1 MTLFNFRGRK
11 RIDDLGRFTFGNGRF
26 RGAVRPGRQRA
37 ALLCARDDDSGFFGE
52 CRSVQCERD
61 GACQGAK
68 RKTRGSHNV
77 VLLLDA
83 IRNDNYYHL
92 H

>member
-1 MTLFNFRGRK
+1 MTCGVLLSATADFVALFVQAGS
-11 RIDDLGRFTFGNGRF
+11 
-26 RGAVRPGRQRA
+26 
-37 ALLCARDDDSGFFGE
+37 ALPCSAPVTTIVDSSANAG
-52 CRSVQCERD
+52 VQCERD
-61 GACQGAK
+61 GACQRAK

>member
-1 MTLFNFRGRK
+1 MTCGVLLSATADFVALFVQAGS
-11 RIDDLGRFTFGNGRF
+11 
-26 RGAVRPGRQRA
+26 
-37 ALLCARDDDSGFFGE
+37 ALPCSAPVTTIVDS
-52 CRSVQCERD
+52 SANA
-61 GACQGAK
+61 GACSASVMAPAR